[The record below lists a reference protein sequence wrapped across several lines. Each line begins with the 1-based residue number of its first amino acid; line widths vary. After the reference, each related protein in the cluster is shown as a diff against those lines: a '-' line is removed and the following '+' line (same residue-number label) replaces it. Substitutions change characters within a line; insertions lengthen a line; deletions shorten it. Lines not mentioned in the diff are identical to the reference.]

1 MASLP
6 LVSHPKSCTKFILGW
21 SMGKLINQLKKN
33 YGQHF
38 FLVPP
43 WQHTHDS
50 SRTHLRPQDQ
60 RAATKK
66 VNTHTTAHF
75 LFCPHRTHSQCEE
88 KKPLPF
94 RSGSASPVSAVPDPG
109 MLNAMIRQGAPSM
122 ELFWVKT
129 WVLTSPTYSSAA
141 RALFLRRP
149 VCVWSLP
156 PRSEWIH

>member
-1 MASLP
+1 MGNIFSWCLHGSTCTTAAAPTPAHRTNAQPQKKSTPTQQPTPFFVLIELTASVKRRNPYLPP
-6 LVSHPKSCTKFILGW
+6 LV
-21 SMGKLINQLKKN
+21 
-33 YGQHF
+33 
-38 FLVPP
+38 V
-43 WQHTHDS
+43 
-50 SRTHLRPQDQ
+50 
-60 RAATKK
+60 
-66 VNTHTTAHF
+66 
-75 LFCPHRTHSQCEE
+75 
-88 KKPLPF
+88 F
-94 RSGSASPVSAVPDPG
+94 RSGSASPVSSVPDPG